1 MLEKTDDQM
10 DINDIQM
17 IFIIGFMGSGKTTIG
32 RLLANRL
39 GWNFIDLDTLIQ
51 IREGRSIPDIFESH
65 SEAFFR
71 KAEYNALRQLGGLKN
86 IVVSTGGGTP
96 CYFDNIHF
104 MKSMGKVIWL
114 DNDFGTL
121 YKRIIGTQSGTR
133 PLVSGNSKEK
143 LKELFVTRGEYY
155 KLADVKISCEPDDL
169 PEAILAKI
177 VKFFLWHTPIYTV
190 TKIII
195 QVFLSELL

>member
-1 MLEKTDDQM
+1 MLEKTHGQM
-10 DINDIQM
+10 DINDIQV
-17 IFIIGFMGSGKTTIG
+17 IFMIGFMGSGKTTIG

-51 IREGRSIPDIFESH
+51 IREGRSIADIFESH
-65 SEAFFR
+65 AEAFFR
-71 KAEYNALRQLGGLKN
+71 KTEYNALRQLGGLKN
-86 IVVSTGGGTP
+86 TVVSTGGGTP

-121 YKRIIGTQSGTR
+121 YKRIISTQYGTR

-143 LKELFVTRGEYY
+143 LNELFVTRGEYFN
-155 KLADVKISCEPDDL
+155 LADVKISCKPDDL
-169 PEAILAKI
+169 PEAILSKLVKI
-177 VKFFLWHTPIYTV
+177 F
-190 TKIII
+190 
-195 QVFLSELL
+195 